1 MNRRALVLENDPAF
15 GAELE
20 ALLPSNEME
29 LVLCHSLPELM
40 QRVTHAPGEIAMID
54 GTALAGL
61 GSDEHR
67 HDLTLLGHVLPL
79 VLVLEAGARC
89 EFTAEDLGV
98 RAVLRRP
105 LRDGALVDA
114 LNRLSGS
121 PSVA

>member
-20 ALLPSNEME
+20 ALLPSNGLE
-29 LVLCHSLPELM
+29 LVRCHSLPELM
-40 QRVTHAPGEIAMID
+40 QRVTHAPGEIAIID
-54 GTALAGL
+54 GTAVAGL

-67 HDLTLLGHVLPL
+67 HDLTLLGHVPPL

-98 RAVLRRP
+98 GAVLRRP
-105 LRDGALVDA
+105 FCDGALVDA